1 MTRTLLALAAVAA
14 AVIPAPAHDTWVQTN
29 THVVRTGDA
38 VHLDLM
44 LGNHGNDHRDFKIAG
59 KLSAESIGTFEV
71 TAPDGKKYDL
81 KPDAIDQGY
90 APKEGFHTAK
100 FATNAPGLYVAA
112 QNSDGIV
119 NHGQLVRSVRSAKA
133 YFLASPSLDAVRA
146 DWQGFDKPLG
156 HALELVPETNPVAPM
171 GPGTA
176 IKVKLL
182 FRGKPLGKAT
192 VSFVP
197 RGVPLKDGFDPAYER
212 VTAADG
218 KTQFTPKAGN
228 YYLVVA
234 HHTEPA
240 PAGETKY
247 ESVKYAATLT
257 VFVPDRCPCCGE

>member
-1 MTRTLLALAAVAA
+1 MRRNLAAVTALL
-14 AVIPAPAHDTWVQTN
+14 AVVVVAPAHDTWVQTN

-38 VHLDLM
+38 VHVDLL
-44 LGNHGNDHRDFKIAG
+44 LGNHGNNHRDFKIAS

-71 TAPDGKKYDL
+71 IAPDGKKYDL
-81 KPDAIDQGY
+81 KPDATDQGY

-112 QNSDGIV
+112 QSSDGIV
-119 NHGQLVRSVRSAKA
+119 NHGKPVRSVRSAKA
-133 YFLASPSLDAVRA
+133 YFLASPSLDNVRA
-146 DWQGFDKPLG
+146 DWTGYDKPLG
-156 HALELVPETNPVAPM
+156 HALELVPEANPVAPM

-176 IKVKLL
+176 IKVRLL
-182 FRGKPLGKAT
+182 FRGKPLEKAT

-197 RGVPLKDGFDPAYER
+197 RGVTLKEGFDAGYER

-218 KTQFTPKAGN
+218 KAQFTPKAGN

-234 HHTEPA
+234 HHEEPA

-257 VFVPDRCPCCGE
+257 VFVPERCPCCGE